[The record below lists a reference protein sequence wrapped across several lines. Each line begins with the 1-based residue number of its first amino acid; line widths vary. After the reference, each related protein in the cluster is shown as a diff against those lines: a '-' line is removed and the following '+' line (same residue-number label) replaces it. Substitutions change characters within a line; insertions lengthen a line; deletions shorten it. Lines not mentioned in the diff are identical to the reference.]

1 MSVATA
7 VPAVIPVTGEVKAG
21 AVLAIVNVFE
31 SAPVITALRGW
42 YAVKFVV
49 PATKPATEILSPT

>member
-7 VPAVIPVTGEVKAG
+7 VPAVIPVTGALKAG
-21 AVLAIVNVFE
+21 AVLAIVKVVE
-31 SAPVITALRGW
+31 VAPVTNALRGW

-49 PATKPATEILSPT
+49 PATKPDTEILSPT